1 MIMRKLTGLVS
12 LTFLAF
18 PLLLLAGMA
27 GCASTEPYGNFLG
40 ANAPATVNE
49 RLAADSVRQLVT
61 LYPPASTRFDL
72 GQPTPDA
79 YGSALLESLRS
90 KGYAILEF
98 DTDLAAP
105 ADQPAAAGAGAGL
118 RLRYVVDAPASTN
131 LYRVTVM
138 VGAKSLSRAYVAQN
152 DTVAPAGAWVRKE

>member
-1 MIMRKLTGLVS
+1 MTMRKLLGH
-12 LTFLAF
+12 A
-18 PLLLLAGMA
+18 PLLFLLAGLA
-27 GCASTEPYGNFLG
+27 GCTSIEPYGNFLG
-40 ANAPATVNE
+40 ANAPATLNE
-49 RLAADSVRQLVT
+49 KLAADTVKQLTV

-79 YGSALLESLRS
+79 YGSALVESLRI

-98 DTDLAAP
+98 EPDEAAP
-105 ADQPAAAGAGAGL
+105 AGNSDTARPGL
-118 RLRYVVDAPASTN
+118 SLRYVLDAPASTN

-138 VGAKSLSRAYVAQN
+138 VGSQSLSRAYVAQN